1 MSSPRLAA
9 NPGAASAA
17 AVDFHAIGLDH
28 ASSSARLRDLV
39 FVETAALPT
48 MLGWL
53 REAGLG
59 DSENGGAV
67 LLSTCDRVEAIVR
80 CASPEAARAAL
91 AAALARNGRVSAAE
105 IEAELKTHSGAAA
118 VRRLFA
124 IASALESQMLGEP
137 QVLGQVKDAHAAAA
151 AAGTCAPALDAL
163 FAAAYGAAKRVRA
176 ETALAERPVT
186 MAAAALRVARDIHG
200 EIARTAA
207 LLLGDGEMGELLV
220 RHFTAAGLRRIAVAA
235 PLAARAE
242 QLARVLD
249 CHIEDFDKLEEALAR
264 ADIVISACGTRRL
277 IVTAEL
283 ARAAHRRRRRRP
295 MFLIDAAVPGDLD
308 PAIDAIEGLF
318 RYDLADLEA
327 AALEGQQS
335 RRDAADAAWRIVD
348 EATAAFLRG
357 RDERKAAAGI
367 AALRARFEAERAK
380 VLETVSGD
388 GAAEATRLLVN
399 RLLHGASVRLRELA
413 ADDPEAQEAAEAL
426 LADLFALARDRE
438 APR

>member
-1 MSSPRLAA
+1 VVPAA
-9 NPGAASAA
+9 PA
-17 AVDFHAIGLDH
+17 DFHAIGLDH
-28 ASSSARLRDLV
+28 RASSARLRDLV
-39 FVETAALPT
+39 FVEAANLPA

-53 REAGLG
+53 GEAGLG
-59 DSENGGAV
+59 DVV
-67 LLSTCDRVEAIVR
+67 LLSTCDRVEAILR
-80 CASPEAARAAL
+80 HASPKAARAAL
-91 AAALARNGRVSAAE
+91 AAALARNGRVPASE
-105 IEAELKTHSGAAA
+105 VEYGLQVHSGPAA

-124 IASALESQMLGEP
+124 IASALESQVLGEP
-137 QVLGQVKDAHAAAA
+137 QVLGQVRDAHAAAA
-151 AAGTCAPALDAL
+151 AAGMAGPELDAL
-163 FAAAYGAAKRVRA
+163 FAAAYRAAKRVRA
-176 ETALAERPVT
+176 ETTLAERPVT

-200 EIARTAA
+200 DVVRSAA
-207 LLLGDGEMGELLV
+207 LLIGDGEMGELLV
-220 RHFTAAGLRRIAVAA
+220 RHFTAAGLKRIAVAA
-235 PLAARAE
+235 PLPARAE
-242 QLARVLD
+242 QLARALD
-249 CHIEDFDKLEEALAR
+249 CHIEEFDKLEEALAR

-308 PAIDAIEGLF
+308 RAIDDIDGIF

-335 RRDAADAAWRIVD
+335 RRDAAEDAWRIVD
-348 EATAAFLRG
+348 EAAAAFLRS

-388 GAAEATRLLVN
+388 GATEATRLLVN

-413 ADDPEAQEAAEAL
+413 ADDPAAQRAAEAL
-426 LADLFALARDRE
+426 LADLFAAARIPTSDRK
-438 APR
+438 

>member
-1 MSSPRLAA
+1 MS
-9 NPGAASAA
+9 GAAPRPVAA
-17 AVDFHAIGLDH
+17 AAPAGFHAIGLDH
-28 ASSSARLRDLV
+28 GGSSARLRDLV
-39 FVETAALPT
+39 FVEAAGIPA

-53 REAGLG
+53 REAGLI
-59 DSENGGAV
+59 EVV
-67 LLSTCDRVEAIVR
+67 LLSTCDRVEAILR
-80 CASPEAARAAL
+80 HASPEAARAAL
-91 AAALARNGRVSAAE
+91 AAALARNGRVPAAE
-105 IEAELKTHSGAAA
+105 VEAELAVRSGAAA

-124 IASALESQMLGEP
+124 IASALESQVLGEP

-151 AAGTCAPALDAL
+151 AAGTTSPELDAL

-176 ETALAERPVT
+176 ETALGERPVT

-200 EIARTAA
+200 DIARTAA
-207 LLLGDGEMGELLV
+207 LLIGDGEMGELLV
-220 RHFTAAGLRRIAVAA
+220 RHLTAAGLKRVAVAA

-242 QLARVLD
+242 QLARALD
-249 CHIEDFDKLEEALAR
+249 CHIEEFDRLEEALAR

-295 MFLIDAAVPGDLD
+295 MFLIDAAMPGDLD
-308 PAIDAIEGLF
+308 PAIDEIDGVF

-327 AALEGQQS
+327 AALAGQQS
-335 RRDAADAAWRIVD
+335 RRQAADAAWRIVD
-348 EATAAFLRG
+348 EAAAAFLRG
-357 RDERKAAAGI
+357 RDERRAAAGI
-367 AALRARFEAERAK
+367 AALRARFEEERAK

-413 ADDPEAQEAAEAL
+413 AEDPAAQRDAEAT
-426 LADLFALARDRE
+426 LADLFAAARIPTSERK
-438 APR
+438 